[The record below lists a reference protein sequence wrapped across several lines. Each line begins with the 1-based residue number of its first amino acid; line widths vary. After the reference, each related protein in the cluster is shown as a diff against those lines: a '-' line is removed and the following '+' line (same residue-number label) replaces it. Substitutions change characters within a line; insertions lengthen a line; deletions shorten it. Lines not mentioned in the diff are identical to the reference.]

1 MKSFRI
7 KYYDIYILIV
17 SAVSEIMSIKKPITL
32 KSNSGKTIRDVSL
45 AMKENKVSSV
55 IVVDSDDN
63 PEGIITERDI
73 LRAIVDHNKSFDLL
87 TVNEI
92 MSSPVV
98 TIMAYDSIDSA
109 VELMKQ
115 RKIKRLIVLEESK
128 QIVGVLSV
136 TDIAYRLSKIL
147 IDDYNRF
154 RSLRELVE
162 Q

>member
-154 RSLRELVE
+154 RSLREVVE

>member
-55 IVVDSDDN
+55 IVVDSADN

-154 RSLRELVE
+154 RSLREVVE